1 MRGFVADLRR
11 RNVVREAAACIAVAE
26 LLMQLIDNL
35 APLIRCFRVGRQGRS
50 LVREARV
57 E

>member
-35 APLIRCFRVGRQGRS
+35 APLIRCARVGRQMRRRCAEEEQ
-50 LVREARV
+50 L
-57 E
+57 